1 MNQIIN
7 ELKSTVEYANEKR
20 EALKLEISQIF
31 TQIRNKI
38 NEREDKLFLR
48 VDEIFSELYSDES
61 IIKRSEKLPYKV
73 KQSLDKGKILENDW
87 NNFSLIFLIN
97 DCINIE
103 KNIKEIKILN
113 RINYNDGYN
122 FKFNQYNEELIN
134 TINNFDSVEY
144 KNKFSF
150 EKYDSYFGNPFEISG
165 EFNNIITK
173 KKNINNFYNDNKN
186 NYMGIICEGELEKNK
201 IHKWKI
207 KILKTKEKKIM
218 VGISFTNFPSGNS
231 NCEENGWLLNCNNLR
246 LYSNSKNSVIS
257 NLSEIDDE
265 ILIIFN
271 SYFGT
276 LKFIINNED
285 KGDSFFNIP
294 LDKPLTPIV
303 FLFDEK
309 DSVMINKYIDNNI
322 I

>member
-1 MNQIIN
+1 MH
-7 ELKSTVEYANEKR
+7 KY
-20 EALKLEISQIF
+20 
-31 TQIRNKI
+31 
-38 NEREDKLFLR
+38 
-48 VDEIFSELYSDES
+48 
-61 IIKRSEKLPYKV
+61 
-73 KQSLDKGKILENDW
+73 W
-87 NNFSLIFLIN
+87 
-97 DCINIE
+97 
-103 KNIKEIKILN
+103 KNIKEIKISN
-113 RINYNDGYN
+113 RIIFNDGYN

>member
-1 MNQIIN
+1 MQCLFSSRNYKWKKNNLSKNIESLENISINLNQIIN

-134 TINNFDSVEY
+134 TINNFGSVEY

-173 KKNINNFYNDNKN
+173 KK
-186 NYMGIICEGELEKNK
+186 KNK
-201 IHKWKI
+201 
-207 KILKTKEKKIM
+207 
-218 VGISFTNFPSGNS
+218 
-231 NCEENGWLLNCNNLR
+231 
-246 LYSNSKNSVIS
+246 
-257 NLSEIDDE
+257 
-265 ILIIFN
+265 
-271 SYFGT
+271 
-276 LKFIINNED
+276 
-285 KGDSFFNIP
+285 
-294 LDKPLTPIV
+294 
-303 FLFDEK
+303 
-309 DSVMINKYIDNNI
+309 
-322 I
+322 